1 MSEQGYEQLTLFPE
15 GFLANPL
22 AYPGSDEARK
32 MTVSSGL
39 KCSVL
44 LKNSGPVGLL
54 GKMLLGSSI
63 WNSTTCFL
71 TWKAKA
77 TKRGRLYFQL
87 VPSTP
92 RTDETGF
99 LLWPTPTARDCK
111 GANSVAHLTRPGGKN
126 HKGQLA
132 NAVRLFPTP
141 KAQNALGA
149 GQRHGSGGPSLDVVV
164 GGQLNPT
171 WVEWLMGFPV
181 GWTDLEALE
190 MP

>member
-1 MSEQGYEQLTLFPE
+1 MSEQGYEQLTLFQE

-111 GANSVAHLTRPGGKN
+111 GANSVVHHKTHLTPEN
-126 HKGQLA
+126 I
-132 NAVRLFPTP
+132 NDPEI
-141 KAQNALGA
+141 ALGE
-149 GQRHGSGGPSLDVVV
+149 D
-164 GGQLNPT
+164 N
-171 WVEWLMGFPV
+171 
-181 GWTDLEALE
+181 LELLCRDCHAVKHIAELPMDKAFMWDE
-190 MP
+190 DGNLIPRSERKM